1 MAKEKS
7 KNNEEKLIEF
17 QKYICGYVMPIA
29 DTANYKPGHWSDV
42 TNILDEVCNDLK
54 FKDYKLVSNM
64 QEVNVIHA
72 NIVNNLYNNDIV
84 ICDVSS
90 KNPNVMFELGM
101 RIAFDKPVVII
112 KDDDTDYC
120 FDTGTIEHITYPKEL
135 RYENINNFKIK
146 LSEKITETLKKHI
159 NNSEESPILKRFG
172 LNVDKRTL
180 AQFPD
185 LQPDDIFKTEVL
197 SQLASLTRKI
207 NSITSSTSNYKEGIS
222 FKSRPIIIY
231 IDMED
236 IRKHFKIYNRSDDEV
251 IRHFIDQIVIK
262 HGFQIRAK
270 EVVKGTLPIYFNSER
285 ESNTFCNLLD
295 KLGINYIPF

>member
-1 MAKEKS
+1 MTKKKS
-7 KNNEEKLIEF
+7 KKDEEEIVEF
-17 QKYICGYVMPIA
+17 QNYICGYVMPIT
-29 DTANYKPGHWSDV
+29 DTANYKSGHWSDV
-42 TNILDEVCNDLK
+42 TNILNEVCKDLK
-54 FKDYKLVSNM
+54 FKDYKLVSNTL
-64 QEVNVIHA
+64 EVNVIHA

-146 LSEKITETLKKHI
+146 LSEKITETLKKNI

-207 NSITSSTSNYKEGIS
+207 NSITSSTSNYKEDIS
-222 FKSRPIIIY
+222 FNLRFPIY
-231 IDMED
+231 IDMKD
-236 IRKHFKIYNRSDDEV
+236 IRKHFNNYSGSIDSV
-251 IRHFIDQIVIK
+251 IRKFYEQIVNNY
-262 HGFQIRAK
+262 GFRGKSTSKITENSLTIFFNK
-270 EVVKGTLPIYFNSER
+270 ELEFS
-285 ESNTFCNLLD
+285 SFCNLLD
-295 KLGINYIPF
+295 NLNINYT